1 MSNCEKNEETELS
14 RLLRESVTDHETK
27 SLLDVEREKGELL
40 RQRLRKKN
48 AIARLEREIQDLE
61 ASIRALNEREN
72 AIVERVTSRVQHK
85 MTRTKDQ
92 SAL

>member
-1 MSNCEKNEETELS
+1 MSNYEKNEETKLS
-14 RLLRESVTDHETK
+14 RLLRESVTEHETK
-27 SLLDVEREKGELL
+27 SLLDVERKKGDLL
-40 RQRLRKKN
+40 QQRLQKKK

-61 ASIRALNEREN
+61 AALRALDEREN

-85 MTRTKDQ
+85 MTRAKDQ